1 MNRLLGF
8 FLSCKKL
15 RCLSFVLGLLIVMSV
30 SARAFTVDPANFGA
44 YIYLNSSHNIKAIY
58 KEGTVEWSESILGQ
72 GSLIGSATTRG
83 MVLPMANI
91 DLALAGLEYGITGC
105 ARASIYYFWA
115 VEQIGGDPYYGKIP
129 VHITTAGS
137 VSRTASGSV
146 GLGYLYAKVSFGWD
160 PWSYTNYEADLT
172 GETGTESFNEE
183 FTRKVYK
190 DTQFIV
196 GLLVQGGATNAF
208 NGGTVNM
215 SGYVDPI
222 FVIDPTW
229 DRAKDFKLVFSE
241 GISPQPQP
249 VPEPATLLLIAS
261 GLMGLAGLR
270 KKFK

>member
-1 MNRLLGF
+1 MNRLLGL
-8 FLSCKKL
+8 FLSCIKL
-15 RCLSFVLGLLIVMSV
+15 KRLPFVLGLLIVMSV
-30 SARAFTVDPANFGA
+30 SARAFTVDPANFSA
-44 YIYLNSSHNIKAIY
+44 YIYLNNSSNIKIIY
-58 KEGTVEWSESILGQ
+58 EEGTVERSESILGR

-91 DLALAGLEYGITGC
+91 DLALAGLEY
-105 ARASIYYFWA
+105 
-115 VEQIGGDPYYGKIP
+115 D
-129 VHITTAGS
+129 ITTAGS

-172 GETGTESFNEE
+172 GETGIESFNEE

-190 DTQFIV
+190 DTQFSV
-196 GLLVQGGATNAF
+196 SLGVQGGATNAY

-215 SGYVDPI
+215 SGDVDPI

-229 DRAKDFKLVFSE
+229 DRAKDFKLLFSE
-241 GISPQPQP
+241 GISGQP
-249 VPEPATLLLIAS
+249 VPEPTTLLLVAS
-261 GLMGLAGLR
+261 GLMGLAGFR